1 MGDDETEID
10 DLIQLNLLEI
20 SDILQKQNIEILKHL
35 GQFSKR
41 FDDKY
46 KIFINESIKNVS
58 KSLEIQSFKF
68 VGQIWKHLFKNVKMM
83 QHQQQSKQLEEQK
96 NQNEE
101 NNLIKCAY
109 EAATIDLKEFLK
121 SKKVLDYVNQQ
132 QSQNQTLYG
141 TDKFKYDQSTNLN
154 EVQQQQ
160 RQLIKNENQQQ
171 EEGFYSE
178 STSRRSSIMLNDE
191 SFSFQPDAT
200 QFSIKSQLNNSQISQ
215 INQKNQTNQS
225 KSNEKIY
232 IVKQK
237 VTLFDESQ
245 ATQIKNLQKELN
257 FANKK
262 LYDMHQQLL
271 DVTTGYIRD
280 VNHFKDLALGHF
292 KLNSEDFF
300 EVKYFDSTQILDEK
314 LRILLNDKIDDMK
327 RQCQK
332 KLQEIY
338 TKYKTATNELDKLT
352 KCLNTFLESNNY
364 IQHLKTAFQQQPNDY
379 LLWKAIQDVK
389 GLDFLFNLIENQK
402 PQYGIKYTEIDAFLS
417 KTKASKRQFILFQ
430 NILQRQYDE
439 LSKNY
444 QAMVQTAQ
452 TNILDSQQKCLEV
465 DLSLEKCITE
475 ALKKKEEAMTQQIE
489 QRLFEEYDQKRMQLY
504 EQFKFDDTSA
514 RRMQALERKLAF
526 QKWRFCV
533 QILMNKQIS
542 KEKLVNLLNFQ
553 DKLKRNIPSSVE
565 EVYENMKDANE
576 EQQIS
581 SNQQNIVFRHEWSYE
596 QELEKKELLIK
607 EQNEIIQALQ
617 KKIQYLYE
625 QNKQIAQD
633 RFKVLQQKI
642 VLDGKV
648 SLLKLAF
655 KEICK
660 VVKYEYNL
668 QINEASFQSEET
680 KGRVKQFLKDIRNS
694 AEDDQVLIQYQIDSA
709 AQAMSSLENQKKG
722 YINNSMRQ
730 VKDANVQTDVKGV
743 NQQLDKLEK
752 ELTCLNSEFR
762 ELQVSNE
769 QFTQFQLENIQK
781 QRIQNQTTEKLNES
795 NTIEILQTSNT
806 KKQNKKII
814 DLESEQYKIIRQT
827 SQKLQRSGSQSHDE
841 DEDTH
846 YLAQKKVQHRT
857 IEKSSLN
864 HQVKISSPKQYLNHS
879 NSFIQHSQSPI
890 IQMTQFEKGVFNRLW
905 NEGNKKKQR
914 LDKLKAEQ
922 QKKEFQTWQETISN
936 FNQNLSG
943 QNNQLQN
950 QVNEINQL
958 DRQKS
963 DMQQHIQQLQALN
976 NSGFLNQKMLQQGNT
991 DLKQHIMQQNISGGI
1006 NVILDSDFIR
1016 DNSNN
1021 RNHSKT
1027 PVNLNNNNYNLNK
1040 NNSPL
1045 VMANSRSYYQTLKNS
1060 AIKTEGDQKGKRQES
1075 FIRYFNEENQGHQT
1089 ILFTQ
1094 QNKSPMKEQKQTQ
1107 NQQRSQ
1113 STINHNDKSDTI
1125 RLRRTNQS
1133 KSILPAAANQNNLND
1148 KSQKN
1153 FIIKDGSIQFLPSI
1167 DNAHSKSPTT
1177 TTTTQNFNQNIQKK
1191 RKLNLKQ
1198 PSTNQN
1204 LTFDFSSLRI
1214 DLQNNH
1220 KQS

>member
-1 MGDDETEID
+1 MGDDETEVN

-46 KIFINESIKNVS
+46 KVFINESIKNVS

-68 VGQIWKHLFKNVKMM
+68 VGQIWKYLFKNVKMM
-83 QHQQQSKQLEEQK
+83 QQQQQSKQLEEQK
-96 NQNEE
+96 QQNEE

-141 TDKFKYDQSTNLN
+141 TDKFKNDQSTNVN

-160 RQLIKNENQQQ
+160 RQLIKNENQQP

-178 STSRRSSIMLNDE
+178 STSRRSSILINDE

-200 QFSIKSQLNNSQISQ
+200 QLSIKSQLNNSQISQ
-215 INQKNQTNQS
+215 LNQKNQANEN

-245 ATQIKNLQKELN
+245 ATQIKNLQKELS

-338 TKYKTATNELDKLT
+338 IKYKTATNELDKLT
-352 KCLNTFLESNNY
+352 KCLNTFLEQNNY
-364 IQHLKTAFQQQPNDY
+364 QQHLKTAFQQQPNDY
-379 LLWKAIQDVK
+379 LLWKAIQDIK

-430 NILQRQYDE
+430 NILQKQYDE
-439 LSKNY
+439 LSQNY
-444 QAMVQTAQ
+444 KAMVQAAEN
-452 TNILDSQQKCLEV
+452 NISESLQKCLEV
-465 DLSLEKCITE
+465 DQSIEKCITD
-475 ALKKKEEAMTQQIE
+475 ALRRKEEAITQQIE
-489 QRLFEEYDQKRMQLY
+489 QRLFEEFDQKRMQLY

-514 RRMQALERKLAF
+514 RRLQALERKLAF

-553 DKLKRNIPSSVE
+553 NKLKRNIPSSIE
-565 EVYENMKDANE
+565 EVYENIKDANE
-576 EQQIS
+576 EQQV
-581 SNQQNIVFRHEWSYE
+581 NTTQQNTIFRYEWSYE
-596 QELEKKELLIK
+596 QELEKKELQIM
-607 EQNEIIQALQ
+607 EQNEIIQVLQ

-625 QNKQIAQD
+625 QNKQIASD
-633 RFKVLQQKI
+633 RFKILQQKI
-642 VLDGKV
+642 ILDGKV

-680 KGRVKQFLKDIRNS
+680 KGRVKQFLKDIRYS

-709 AQAMSSLENQKKG
+709 AQAMSSLVKQNKG
-722 YINNSMRQ
+722 YLSNSLKQ
-730 VKDANVQTDVKGV
+730 IKEIDVQTDVKGI
-743 NQQLDKLEK
+743 NQSLDKLEK
-752 ELTCLNSEFR
+752 EIMSLNREFN
-762 ELQVSNE
+762 ELQVSNQ
-769 QFTQFQLENIQK
+769 QFTQLQLENIQK
-781 QRIQNQTTEKLNES
+781 QKIQNQIAEKLNES
-795 NTIEILQTSNT
+795 NTIEILQTSSQ

-814 DLESEQYKIIRQT
+814 DLESEQFKMIRQT
-827 SQKLQRSGSQSHDE
+827 SQNLQRSGSQSHDE
-841 DEDTH
+841 DDDTH
-846 YLAQKKVQHRT
+846 YLALKKIQHRT

-864 HQVKISSPKQYLNHS
+864 HQVKINSPKQNLNHS
-879 NSFIQHSQSPI
+879 NSFIQNTQSPI
-890 IQMTQFEKGVFNRLW
+890 IQMTQFERGVFNRLW
-905 NEGNKKKQR
+905 NEGSKKKQR
-914 LDKLKAEQ
+914 LDKMKAEQ
-922 QKKEFQTWQETISN
+922 QKKDFQTWQETISS
-936 FNQNLSG
+936 FNQNQSG

-950 QVNEINQL
+950 QANEVTQL

-963 DMQQHIQQLQALN
+963 DMQQHIQQLQMMN

-1006 NVILDSDFIR
+1006 NVILDSEFIR
-1016 DNSNN
+1016 ENAQN
-1021 RNHSKT
+1021 RNYSKT
-1027 PVNLNNNNYNLNK
+1027 PVNLNSNNQNPNK
-1040 NNSPL
+1040 SNSPL

-1060 AIKTEGDQKGKRQES
+1060 AIKTEGDQKSKKQES
-1075 FIRYFNEENQGHQT
+1075 FIRYFNEENEGRQT
-1089 ILFTQ
+1089 IFFPQ
-1094 QNKSPMKEQKQTQ
+1094 QNKTPMKEQKQTQ

-1113 STINHNDKSDTI
+1113 STINNNEKSEMV
-1125 RLRRTNQS
+1125 RLRRNNHS
-1133 KSILPAAANQNNLND
+1133 KSILPATNQNNSQN
-1148 KSQKN
+1148 QKN
-1153 FIIKDGSIQFLPSI
+1153 FMIKDGSIQLLPSI
-1167 DNAHSKSPTT
+1167 DNTHNKSPTI
-1177 TTTTQNFNQNIQKK
+1177 TQNFNQNVQKK

-1198 PSTNQN
+1198 PNTNQN

>member
-1 MGDDETEID
+1 MGDDEIEIN

-20 SDILQKQNIEILKHL
+20 SDILSKQNIEILKHL

-46 KIFINESIKNVS
+46 KVFINESIKNVS

-83 QHQQQSKQLEEQK
+83 QQQQQTKQLEEQK
-96 NQNEE
+96 IQSEE

-109 EAATIDLKEFLK
+109 EAATLDLKEFLK
-121 SKKVLDYVNQQ
+121 SKKVLDYVNQN
-132 QSQNQTLYG
+132 QSQNQTLCV
-141 TDKFKYDQSTNLN
+141 TNKFKNEQSPNVN

-160 RQLIKNENQQQ
+160 RQLIKNENQQN

-178 STSRRSSIMLNDE
+178 STSRRSSIMLNDQ
-191 SFSFQPDAT
+191 SLSFQPDAT
-200 QFSIKSQLNNSQISQ
+200 QMSLKSQLNNSQISQ
-215 INQKNQTNQS
+215 LNQKNQKNEN

-262 LYDMHQQLL
+262 LFDMHQQLL

-352 KCLNTFLESNNY
+352 KCLNTFLGSNNY
-364 IQHLKTAFQQQPNDY
+364 LQHLKTAFQQQPNDY
-379 LLWKAIQDVK
+379 LLWRAIQDVK

-430 NILQRQYDE
+430 NILQKQYNE
-439 LSKNY
+439 LSQNY
-444 QAMVQTAQ
+444 KAMVQAAESS
-452 TNILDSQQKCLEV
+452 ILDSQNKCLEV
-465 DLSLEKCITE
+465 DQSLEKSITE
-475 ALKKKEEAMTQQIE
+475 AIKQKEEALKQQIE

-514 RRMQALERKLAF
+514 RRMEALERKLAF

-553 DKLKRNIPSSVE
+553 NKLKRNILSSIE
-565 EVYENMKDANE
+565 EVYENNKDANE
-576 EQQIS
+576 EQQVNTI
-581 SNQQNIVFRHEWSYE
+581 QQNIIFRHEWSYE
-596 QELEKKELLIK
+596 HELEKKELLIMDQK
-607 EQNEIIQALQ
+607 EIIQVLQ

-625 QNKQIAQD
+625 QNKQIASD

-660 VVKYEYNL
+660 IVKYEYNL

-680 KGRVKQFLKDIRNS
+680 KGRVKQFLKDIRYS

-709 AQAMSSLENQKKG
+709 AQAMSSLVNQKNG
-722 YINNSMRQ
+722 YFLNNTTRQ
-730 VKDANVQTDVKGV
+730 VNDIDVQTDVKGI
-743 NQQLDKLEK
+743 NQSLDKLEK
-752 ELTCLNSEFR
+752 EITSLNREFN
-762 ELQVSNE
+762 ELQVSNQE
-769 QFTQFQLENIQK
+769 FTQCQLENMQK
-781 QRIQNQTTEKLNES
+781 QKSQNQITEKLNEG
-795 NTIEILQTSNT
+795 NTIEILQTSGA

-814 DLESEQYKIIRQT
+814 DLESEQYKMIRQT
-827 SQKLQRSGSQSHDE
+827 SQKLQRSGSQSYDE
-841 DEDTH
+841 DDDTH
-846 YLAQKKVQHRT
+846 YLSQKRIQHRT

-864 HQVKISSPKQYLNHS
+864 HQVKITSPKQNLNHS
-879 NSFIQHSQSPI
+879 NSFKQQTQSPI
-890 IQMTQFEKGVFNRLW
+890 IQMTQFERGVFNRLW

-914 LDKLKAEQ
+914 LDRLKAEQ
-922 QKKEFQTWQETISN
+922 QKKDFQTWQDTIYSL
-936 FNQNLSG
+936 NQNLSG
-943 QNNQLQN
+943 QNNLLQN
-950 QVNEINQL
+950 QGNEINQQDKQ

-963 DMQQHIQQLQALN
+963 DMQQHIQQLQVMN

-1016 DNSNN
+1016 DYTQN
-1021 RNHSKT
+1021 RNYSKT
-1027 PVNLNNNNYNLNK
+1027 PVNLNSNNQNPNK
-1040 NNSPL
+1040 NSSPF
-1045 VMANSRSYYQTLKNS
+1045 VMANSRSYYYTLKNP
-1060 AIKTEGDQKGKRQES
+1060 AIKTEGDQKSKKQET
-1075 FIRYFNEENQGHQT
+1075 FIRYFNEENEGHQT
-1089 ILFTQ
+1089 ILFTK
-1094 QNKSPMKEQKQTQ
+1094 QNKSLQKEQKQIQ

-1113 STINHNDKSDTI
+1113 STINHNDKSDMI
-1125 RLRRTNQS
+1125 RLRRTNHS
-1133 KSILPAAANQNNLND
+1133 KSILPATNQNNSKD
-1148 KSQKN
+1148 KSQIN
-1153 FIIKDGSIQFLPSI
+1153 FMVKDGSIQLLPSI
-1167 DNAHSKSPTT
+1167 DNTHSKSPTMA
-1177 TTTTQNFNQNIQKK
+1177 QNFNQNIQKK

-1198 PSTNQN
+1198 PCSNQN

-1220 KQS
+1220 KLS